1 MQRPSGAS
9 NGSHDE
15 VPIFLSSLQYQR
27 LELLTKIFRDL
38 DKLPQTTECSR
49 CSKPTGSVRVISL
62 TNDSFHVQLPVAVC
76 RACSRRLN
84 VFSDSHNLVP
94 HLRWILPVCTLLLL
108 SLPHFLPAAIL
119 LCVSILFFPVSR
131 FITMFVRQRGQRRID
146 EFCVQLPH
154 VAELRSLEPDLIPAI
169 PADHPLIPIAEFHST
184 PWFFRGVFDL
194 ESNVCLSTRRDL
206 ARTGV
211 APDIISLLINAITA
225 EVRSALRDRSVQET
239 AAVQVDVVLLPR
251 RRRVFDL
258 QITGS
263 DEQAIADRLLPALK
277 QLPAV
282 GVRWPFVFC
291 VRLCRQQ
298 GLSYLAAIASPFP
311 NWKNRPLHGA
321 SLSWSEVAVRMFG
334 VHTPDD
340 TVTLTIDDCVAW
352 QQRGD
357 ASDAMALTFSQL
369 LRDANSVEDAITV
382 IENQLKKSPDN
393 PVLYSKK
400 GELLSRLG
408 QTERAAA
415 LCQQVVGRFP
425 SYSPAWVML
434 AALQFRLGIPTHAWK
449 TLRRAPAGAASADD
463 WVRMAKHALLVQDS
477 VTAFACLST
486 AMLKDLSLARAWL
499 IRADLLQDSGQ
510 ASRALSD
517 LQYAETCCDE
527 KLAPEVIR
535 KKINVLVALRQ
546 YENAVRVATEGLR
559 RFPKNPL
566 LLMGRADALLIA
578 GKSELALV
586 DSCNVLRL
594 VPNFFPALMLRCLI
608 HQSAGNHPAALA
620 DAEAAIAAGCPLAAG
635 LYLRG
640 QSRIHLA
647 QPQEALPDVLQAVQ
661 LDPASVDYRY
671 SLAVTWSLLQNLNA
685 AIAEL
690 DLVLTIDSHLTAAR
704 LLRGLLH
711 INQNALDK
719 AADDLDHVL
728 QQPGFFGL
736 AFFGRALVHRL
747 RGEYELALQLLNQ
760 ALLMDPTDAD
770 CLRERAILAAIRSE
784 MTAAEQDINE
794 SLLWKPDDLR
804 ALLIRASLRLAGGRI
819 DAAARDLQQIR
830 RGSPDPKIAENVE
843 IGLEIIER
851 LRRERGNQSESS

>member
-1 MQRPSGAS
+1 
-9 NGSHDE
+9 
-15 VPIFLSSLQYQR
+15 
-27 LELLTKIFRDL
+27 
-38 DKLPQTTECSR
+38 
-49 CSKPTGSVRVISL
+49 
-62 TNDSFHVQLPVAVC
+62 
-76 RACSRRLN
+76 
-84 VFSDSHNLVP
+84 
-94 HLRWILPVCTLLLL
+94 
-108 SLPHFLPAAIL
+108 
-119 LCVSILFFPVSR
+119 
-131 FITMFVRQRGQRRID
+131 
-146 EFCVQLPH
+146 
-154 VAELRSLEPDLIPAI
+154 
-169 PADHPLIPIAEFHST
+169 
-184 PWFFRGVFDL
+184 
-194 ESNVCLSTRRDL
+194 
-206 ARTGV
+206 
-211 APDIISLLINAITA
+211 
-225 EVRSALRDRSVQET
+225 
-239 AAVQVDVVLLPR
+239 
-251 RRRVFDL
+251 
-258 QITGS
+258 
-263 DEQAIADRLLPALK
+263 
-277 QLPAV
+277 
-282 GVRWPFVFC
+282 
-291 VRLCRQQ
+291 
-298 GLSYLAAIASPFP
+298 
-311 NWKNRPLHGA
+311 
-321 SLSWSEVAVRMFG
+321 
-334 VHTPDD
+334 
-340 TVTLTIDDCVAW
+340 
-352 QQRGD
+352 
-357 ASDAMALTFSQL
+357 
-369 LRDANSVEDAITV
+369 
-382 IENQLKKSPDN
+382 
-393 PVLYSKK
+393 
-400 GELLSRLG
+400 
-408 QTERAAA
+408 
-415 LCQQVVGRFP
+415 
-425 SYSPAWVML
+425 
-434 AALQFRLGIPTHAWK
+434 
-449 TLRRAPAGAASADD
+449 
-463 WVRMAKHALLVQDS
+463 
-477 VTAFACLST
+477 
-486 AMLKDLSLARAWL
+486 
-499 IRADLLQDSGQ
+499 
-510 ASRALSD
+510 
-517 LQYAETCCDE
+517 
-527 KLAPEVIR
+527 
-535 KKINVLVALRQ
+535 
-546 YENAVRVATEGLR
+546 
-559 RFPKNPL
+559 
-566 LLMGRADALLIA
+566 MGRADALLIA